1 MVFIVSVGRFD
12 TFVPLLPI
20 VVLEEVI
27 LGGLLSGLSELSG
40 L

>member
-1 MVFIVSVGRFD
+1 MVFIVSVGKVD

-27 LGGLLSGLSELSG
+27 LGGLVSELSG
-40 L
+40 LSGL